1 MMIRQSRISTSRVKN
16 GPLKS
21 GQREVVLRGQAT
33 TVSFSYRPDN
43 KAALE
48 WEKRIIQWLNKK
60 HPKVKVLNKNSKVI
74 IVLGGDGT
82 ILEVARKYQN
92 HGAIILGLN
101 LGQVGFL
108 ASIREEKEFLKG
120 LDKFF
125 NGDYWIVQRM
135 MIQANIVRGNKI
147 VFTARAL
154 NEITVQN
161 LLGIV
166 ELELSIDGDTMQN
179 IRGTGALISTATGST
194 AYNLSAH
201 GPIVMPDI
209 KCFIITELL
218 DHNIP
223 SPSIVVKRNKSVQLK
238 VVSFRERGLLLVSQ
252 TGEKVDVVLVA
263 DGSNAFPL
271 KEKDVINISR
281 SSKLIRFVELEKNYF
296 FKSLKEKFSFK

>member
-1 MMIRQSRISTSRVKN
+1 MVSQ
-16 GPLKS
+16 P
-21 GQREVVLRGQAT
+21 Q
-33 TVSFSYRPDN
+33 TVSFTYRPEN
-43 KAALE
+43 EVALR
-48 WEKRIIQWLNKK
+48 WEEKITKWLSRKY
-60 HPKVKVLNKNSKVI
+60 PKVKIVKKNAKFLL
-74 IVLGGDGT
+74 VLGGDGT
-82 ILEVARKYQN
+82 ILEAARRHQN
-92 HGAIILGLN
+92 RGSVILGLN

-108 ASIREEKEFLKG
+108 ASVREEKNFLAG

-125 NGDYWIVQRM
+125 KGEYWIAQRM
-135 MIQANIVRGNKI
+135 MLQANVLRDKKI

-166 ELELSIDGDTMQN
+166 ELELSVDGDPMQN

-209 KCFIITELL
+209 KCFIITELM

-223 SPSIVVKRNKSVQLK
+223 SPSVVVKRNKSIQLK
-238 VVSFRERGLLLVSQ
+238 VVSFRERGLLSVSR

-263 DGSNAFPL
+263 DGASIFPL
-271 KEKDVINISR
+271 KEKDVININR

-296 FKSLKEKFSFK
+296 FKSLQEKFSFR